1 MSGNRRS
8 KSKRLTAD
16 SYFTQ
21 GPTAPLPTE
30 YVEYQQTIH
39 EYQKKESIALNMA
52 HTFYNRRNGYERQEQ
67 AERAKKENTVDLTG
81 DDDDRDRVSIFQ
93 QNHAPPGTFI
103 PIPMSPQPKAALPE
117 RLAGPAFGETYA
129 FDSIQDRSNQTG
141 MNWPPLDLNHPILA
155 THDYE
160 QNINLG
166 RPYTIRPAVPANL
179 SRIHQQFPANNKH
192 YLPYPRPEQ
201 VKKPRIEDIDPEYR
215 IHEQFPHMARRRAQG
230 GMVTRS
236 MARYSYGYEQNN

>member
-1 MSGNRRS
+1 MSGIRRP
-8 KSKRLTAD
+8 KPRRLTAD
-16 SYFTQ
+16 SYFTK
-21 GPTAPLPTE
+21 GPTAPLPEE

-39 EYQKKESIALNMA
+39 EYQKKESIALTMA
-52 HTFYNRRNGYERQEQ
+52 QVFYNRRNEYERKEQ
-67 AERAKKENTVDLTG
+67 AERVKKENTIDLTG

-103 PIPMSPQPKAALPE
+103 PIPMSPQAKANLPQ
-117 RLAGPAFGETYA
+117 RLAKGAFGENHA
-129 FDSIQDRSNQTG
+129 HDSIQDHSNQAG
-141 MNWPPLDLNHPILA
+141 MNWSPLDPNRPLLA
-155 THDYE
+155 TQDYE
-160 QNINLG
+160 QNLNLG
-166 RPYTIRPAVPANL
+166 RPLTIRPTVPTNL
-179 SRIHQQFPANNKH
+179 SRLHQQKPTNNKH

-236 MARYSYGYEQNN
+236 MARYSYGYEQNE